1 MAGTHRDGR
10 RTAPVDQNHGGARRG
25 ASREVDGAASIRGA
39 GVRGH
44 SDGRRWRALARM
56 ADRVSGMTISSAS
69 VAKLMARPRVNES
82 GRYISRTWWRP
93 AGTKSP
99 RNAWFAYFISTRLPS
114 T

>member
-1 MAGTHRDGR
+1 
-10 RTAPVDQNHGGARRG
+10 
-25 ASREVDGAASIRGA
+25 
-39 GVRGH
+39 
-44 SDGRRWRALARM
+44 
-56 ADRVSGMTISSAS
+56 MTISSAS

-93 AGTKSP
+93 AGTNKP